1 LKVALCAELR
11 ISKVLLK
18 LEPRYIE
25 TKDCKHKLSLVRRI
39 DMRVVHYL
47 NQFFGGVGGEEF
59 ASTGISSQEGA
70 IGPGRLLQKLL
81 GEESEVVTTVICGD
95 NYAAENLDEITEYVV
110 NAVKAA
116 KADLF
121 VAGPCFE
128 AGRYGVAAGAVCAA
142 VSAQLNIPVVT
153 GMAEENPGVDLFRQ
167 EIYIIDSGA
176 NVGAMS
182 EVLGSM
188 AVILNKL
195 NNDEEMGSPEEE
207 GYIPQ
212 GIVRDAILEENAATR
227 ILNMIIAKT
236 KGEDYKSELTQT
248 AFEPVPAPPAVK
260 DLTNA
265 TIAVVTDG
273 GLVPKGNPDNMP
285 PIAAEIWGSYDI
297 ASLDDL
303 EEGDYEV
310 QHRGYDNR
318 HVLNDPDRLVPV
330 DILRELEKAGKIG
343 KVYKEFLSTSGL
355 ANPIANSRRLGQEM
369 AKKLKDAGVDA
380 VILTST

>member
-1 LKVALCAELR
+1 
-11 ISKVLLK
+11 
-18 LEPRYIE
+18 
-25 TKDCKHKLSLVRRI
+25 
-39 DMRVVHYL
+39 MRVVHYL
-47 NQFFGGVGGEEF
+47 NQFFGGIGGEEF

-110 NAVKAA
+110 NAVKDA

-176 NVGAMS
+176 NVGSMS

-260 DLTNA
+260 DLTKA

-273 GLVPKGNPDNMP
+273 GLVPKGNPDNIP